1 MPRFIKQ
8 FGHARIDTPRN
19 NLKDWLTLAPTVVA
33 LAAVIAQ
40 MVTSYQSNQLQ
51 RQQAELQAA
60 VKEYE
65 MKSEMQIKEYELSF
79 KPKQEAYS
87 EFMRAMDAL
96 CANDDSYDKK
106 LKQRTAETM
115 MQAFYRIDPFLTVWL
130 REELVYFTGHLD
142 SYASGQAQVVRC
154 RQTQMQLQ
162 KDLSSVLFP
171 SERGTRWDWRPG
183 Q

>member
-8 FGHARIDTPRN
+8 FGHPRIDTPRN

-65 MKSEMQIKEYELSF
+65 MKSEMKIKEYELSF

-87 EFMRAMDAL
+87 EFMKAMDAL
-96 CANDDSYDKK
+96 CANDDSY
-106 LKQRTAETM
+106 EGGS
-115 MQAFYRIDPFLTVWL
+115 V
-130 REELVYFTGHLD
+130 HL
-142 SYASGQAQVVRC
+142 
-154 RQTQMQLQ
+154 L
-162 KDLSSVLFP
+162 P
-171 SERGTRWDWRPG
+171 
-183 Q
+183 